1 MTLQVCKNIINVS
14 KLNDY
19 KLIKGEVKQAMG
31 VYFNPNNESFTKD
44 RNYKIYIDKTGLL
57 EYLNEVL
64 GTPRNCI
71 AVSHARRF
79 GKSHAAG
86 MIDAYYS
93 LGCDS
98 TELFKETKISASAGY
113 KKYMNQYNVI
123 HLDISTFWDSY
134 KDNIVE
140 KITEYIYKD
149 FKLVFGDEL
158 DYQDNI
164 SYVLAMI
171 YQKTNISF
179 VIIIDEWDCVIRN
192 SEDKELVHKY
202 LQFLHSLFKSEE
214 SKAFL
219 ALAYITGILPI
230 KKIKD
235 ESALN
240 NFTEYTM
247 LDSYPIT
254 EYYGFTEDEVRGLC
268 EEYDMDFDTVKAWY
282 NGYLID
288 GMHMYNP
295 NSVSMAMDRHRYDS
309 YWRNTSSFAS
319 INTFITMN
327 YAGLKEDIMTMLA
340 GGNVRVNT
348 GTFKNDFTTIA
359 SKDDALTAL
368 IHLGYLGYDADRKKA
383 FIPNYEVAT
392 AFEAALQTSE
402 WSEIAKAISICDEL
416 LDETIEGN
424 ADRVAGLIELAHETY
439 TSVLTYNDEN
449 SLSCVLTMAYFTA
462 PAYYNIIREMP
473 AGKGFA
479 DFVFI
484 PRANAGYRPAMV
496 VELKYNQSAD
506 TAIRQIKEKR
516 YQGALSGYQGKILL
530 VGINYD
536 ADGKDKKH
544 HTCVIE
550 KWKEE

>member
-1 MTLQVCKNIINVS
+1 
-14 KLNDY
+14 
-19 KLIKGEVKQAMG
+19 MG
-31 VYFNPNNESFTKD
+31 VYFNPNNESFTQA
-44 RNYKIYIDKTGLL
+44 RNSMVYVDKTGLI
-57 EYLNEVL
+57 EILNQRLSTEDK
-64 GTPRNCI
+64 CI

-86 MIDAYYS
+86 MVDAYYS

-98 TELFKETKISASAGY
+98 TKLFEDTKLANNADW
-113 KKYMNQYNVI
+113 KKHMNRYNVI
-123 HLDISTFWDSY
+123 HLDISSVWDFHKEDLIESIHDRVCDDFRKIY
-134 KDNIVE
+134 GEELRYEKDLYLLIQE
-140 KITEYIYKD
+140 IY
-149 FKLVFGDEL
+149 
-158 DYQDNI
+158 
-164 SYVLAMI
+164 A
-171 YQKTNISF
+171 KTGIPF

-192 SEDKELVHKY
+192 STDTELVHKY

-240 NFTEYTM
+240 NFDEYTM
-247 LDSYPIT
+247 LKSNPIT
-254 EYYGFTEDEVRGLC
+254 EYFGFTEDEVKDLC
-268 EEYDMDFDTVKAWY
+268 EKYEMDYDAVKAWY

-295 NSVSMAMDRHRYDS
+295 NSVSMAIKRKDFDS
-309 YWRNTSSFAS
+309 YWKNTSSFAS

-327 YAGLKEDIMTMLA
+327 YAGLKDDIMTMLS
-340 GGNVRVNT
+340 GGKVMVET
-348 GTFKNDFTTIA
+348 DAFQNDLSEIH
-359 SKDDALTAL
+359 SKDDAITAL
-368 IHLGYLGYDADRKKA
+368 IHLGYLGYDADRKSA
-383 FIPNYEVAT
+383 YVPNYEVAK
-392 AFEAALQTSE
+392 AFQMALKTGE
-402 WSEIAKAISICDEL
+402 WSEISKAISRCDEL
-416 LDETIEGN
+416 LMATIDGN
-424 ADRVAGLIELAHETY
+424 ADKVAEIIELAHETY

-462 PAYYNIIREMP
+462 PGYYNIIREMP
-473 AGKGFA
+473 SGKGFA

-516 YQGALSGYQGKILL
+516 YQGALSDYRDRILL

-536 ADGKDKKH
+536 AEGKDKKH

-550 KWKEE
+550 EWKE

>member
-1 MTLQVCKNIINVS
+1 
-14 KLNDY
+14 
-19 KLIKGEVKQAMG
+19 MG
-31 VYFNPNNESFTKD
+31 IYFNPNNESFTKD

-98 TELFKETKISASAGY
+98 TELFKETKISTNADY

-123 HLDISTFWDSY
+123 HLDISSVWDFHKEDLIESIKERVCEDFHKEY
-134 KDNIVE
+134 GDTLNYDKDLYLLIQE
-140 KITEYIYKD
+140 IYARTGIT
-149 FKLVFGDEL
+149 
-158 DYQDNI
+158 
-164 SYVLAMI
+164 
-171 YQKTNISF
+171 F

-192 SEDKELVHKY
+192 SEDKDLVHKY
-202 LQFLHSLFKSEE
+202 LHFLHSLFKSEE
-214 SKAFL
+214 SKGFL

-240 NFTEYTM
+240 NFDEYTM
-247 LDSYPIT
+247 LKSNPIT
-254 EYYGFTEDEVRGLC
+254 KYYGFTENEVRELC
-268 EEYDMDFDTVKAWY
+268 EEFDMDFETTKAWY

-295 NSVSMAMDRHRYDS
+295 NAVSMAMKRKDFDS

-327 YAGLKEDIMTMLA
+327 YAGLKDNIMTMLS
-340 GGNVRVNT
+340 GGKVRVNT
-348 GTFKNDFTTIA
+348 GTFKNDFTTIS

-392 AFEAALQTSE
+392 AFEAALQTGE

-424 ADRVAGLIELAHETY
+424 ADRVIE
-439 TSVLTYNDEN
+439 
-449 SLSCVLTMAYFTA
+449 
-462 PAYYNIIREMP
+462 
-473 AGKGFA
+473 
-479 DFVFI
+479 
-484 PRANAGYRPAMV
+484 
-496 VELKYNQSAD
+496 ELKVQS
-506 TAIRQIKEKR
+506 
-516 YQGALSGYQGKILL
+516 
-530 VGINYD
+530 
-536 ADGKDKKH
+536 
-544 HTCVIE
+544 
-550 KWKEE
+550 